1 MIGRNCSSNSEIFY
15 NQIDFATSFSIM
27 SGLPIPKSSIGALI
41 PEMMLDMDD
50 VKKLELIKIVNQ
62 RLLKM
67 IKFDKS
73 EGKF

>member
-1 MIGRNCSSNSEIFY
+1 
-15 NQIDFATSFSIM
+15 M

-41 PEMMLDMDD
+41 PEMMLDTDD

-73 EGKF
+73 EGKFQIYYFLSTKEINF